1 MKRLSTI
8 EIFLIEFVLFLGLW
22 LFNDYMGTLLSIILA
37 SISFFLLLIALVAEY
52 LEPSR
57 IPRWYFVIMI
67 STILAPL
74 AAALVY
80 WIIFGSLKW

>member
-22 LFNDYMGTLLSIILA
+22 LFNDYLGTLLSIILA

-57 IPRWYFVIMI
+57 IPRWYFVIMT